1 MGSFQGI
8 YALYN
13 LEKLSKHIFE
23 IETITYYIAAVISL
37 ITCTGDRRAIKVEI
51 D

>member
-23 IETITYYIAAVISL
+23 IETITYYIAAVIL
-37 ITCTGDRRAIKVEI
+37 ITCTGNQRAIKVEI